1 MRTLSRRLTWMFL
14 LAVCAVVVVIDTVL
28 LTVIAVVSRPR
39 GASPDIP
46 FDVWH
51 TATPGNIFFCTVL
64 VVGVIS
70 VASMYKIGMLKGGGG
85 VVARAAGGERVP
97 TATSDPRLRQLLNIV
112 EEIAIASNTPVPAV
126 YVLPHESSINAF
138 AAGFNASNA
147 AITVTQGCLDLLTR
161 AELQGVI
168 AHEFS
173 HIVNGD
179 MRLNIRL
186 MGLLFGLVVVATI
199 GKVVLRFASSGRR
212 SSDSRS
218 GGAAFAVLLAG
229 LSIFVAGYIGL
240 FLGRIIQAAI
250 ARKRESLADA
260 AAVQFTR
267 DPAGLRGALIKIGA
281 VPNGSHLVESDSDEL
296 AHMLFAPGMD
306 RMFATHPPLIDRIRA
321 IDARFDPREFDD
333 VRKAMLHAQQSANEP
348 STTEQTK
355 PSGTERLQQVLM
367 TATGVSAAQVV
378 QSVGQPTTD
387 HIDLAQ
393 SIRESLPQAILDA
406 AGTPRHA
413 LALMFALALDSDTQ
427 LREQELDFIG
437 KQLGAATVQD
447 CQALLATVDQLNAV
461 QRQPALLRLLPSLRQ
476 FPAAQRTSILV
487 CLNELLQ
494 RGGQLSLSK
503 YALRKLAQVQLRD
516 VSINAVT
523 VAKLNLS
530 NVTDEATLLMAVLAH
545 YGNDD
550 PQHASEAYTAG
561 MKFLYDRDPPPFQ
574 PPLNWSFK
582 LDVALNKLDHL
593 APAAKQ
599 ILIEGMVKAIAADGK
614 LTASEGELLR
624 VTCATL
630 HCPLPPLVSVDDAM
644 SA

>member
-28 LTVIAVVSRPR
+28 LTIIAVATRPK
-39 GASPDIP
+39 GTLPDFP
-46 FDVWH
+46 DHAWLAAHPGSVLLS
-51 TATPGNIFFCTVL
+51 TALVL
-64 VVGVIS
+64 GTIGI
-70 VASMYKIGMLKGGGG
+70 ASMVKIGMLKGGGG

-97 TATSDPRLRQLLNIV
+97 TATNDPRLRQLLNIV

-126 YVLPHESSINAF
+126 YVLPHESGINAF

-147 AITVTQGCLDLLTR
+147 AITVTQGCLDVLTR

-186 MGLLFGLVVVATI
+186 MGLLFGLVVVAAI
-199 GKVVLRFASSGRR
+199 GKAIWRFVPTSRDN
-212 SSDSRS
+212 DSRS
-218 GGAAFAVLLAG
+218 GGAALAVVMAG
-229 LSIFVAGYIGL
+229 LIIFVAGYIGL
-240 FLGRIIQAAI
+240 FLGRLIQAAI

-306 RMFATHPPLIDRIRA
+306 RMFATHPPLIDRIKA
-321 IDARFDPREFDD
+321 IDPRFDPREFED
-333 VRKAMLHAQQSANEP
+333 VRRQMLSAQQKADAPPEAV
-348 STTEQTK
+348 K
-355 PSGTERLQQVLM
+355 PSGTERLQQVLA
-367 TATGVSAAQVV
+367 TAAGITAAQVV
-378 QSVGQPTTD
+378 QSVGQPTTG

-393 SIRESLPQAILDA
+393 SIRCSLPQVILDA
-406 AGTPRHA
+406 ASTPWHA
-413 LALMFALALDSDTQ
+413 LALMFALALDNDAQ
-427 LREQELDFIG
+427 LREQELDFVA
-437 KQLGAATVQD
+437 KQLGAVIAQD
-447 CQALLATVDQLNAV
+447 CKALLSAVDQLNAV

-476 FPAAQRTSILV
+476 LSAAQRASILS
-487 CLNELLQ
+487 CLNGLLQ
-494 RGGQLSLSK
+494 RGGKLSLSK

-516 VSINAVT
+516 VAVNT
-523 VAKLNLS
+523 VTTARMNLS
-530 NVTDEATLLMAVLAH
+530 SVVNETALLITVLAR

-550 PQHASEAYTAG
+550 LQQARQAYDAG
-561 MKFLYDRDPPPFQ
+561 MKFIFDRDPLPFD
-574 PPLNWSFK
+574 PVLDWPLK
-582 LDVALNKLDHL
+582 LDMALNQLDHL
-593 APAAKQ
+593 VPAAKQ
-599 ILIEGMVKAIAADGK
+599 VLIEGMVRTVACDNK
-614 LTASEGELLR
+614 LTASEAELLR

-630 HCPLPPLVSVDDAM
+630 HCPLPPLVGVDEATFN
-644 SA
+644 A